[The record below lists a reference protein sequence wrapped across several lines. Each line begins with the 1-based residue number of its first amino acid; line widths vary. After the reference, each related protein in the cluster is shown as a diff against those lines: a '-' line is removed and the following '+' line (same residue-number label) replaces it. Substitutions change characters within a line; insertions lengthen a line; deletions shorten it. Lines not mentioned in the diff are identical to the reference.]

1 MTLREL
7 LAMAEGR
14 QREQWSRLSALMA
27 LVANTQRDPKKTRA
41 LKPAD
46 FDPFARQF
54 RGPPI
59 KADVSVLKSVFIDQR
74 MPKEVLEQ

>member
-14 QREQWSRLSALMA
+14 QREQWARLSALMA

-41 LKPAD
+41 LKPKD
-46 FDPFARQF
+46 FDPFARDF

-59 KADVSVLKSVFIDQR
+59 KADISVLKQVFIDKHI
-74 MPKEVLEQ
+74 PKEMLE

>member
-27 LVANTQRDPKKTRA
+27 LVANTQRDPKRTRA

-46 FDPFARQF
+46 FDPFAREA
-54 RGPPI
+54 PVV
-59 KADVSVLKSVFIDQR
+59 KTDVSVLKQVFIDKR
-74 MPKEVLEQ
+74 MPTEVL

>member
-27 LVANTQRDPKKTRA
+27 LIANTQRDPKKTRA

-46 FDPFARQF
+46 FDPFAREV
-54 RGPPI
+54 PVV
-59 KADVSVLKSVFIDQR
+59 KADVSVLKQVFIDKR
-74 MPKEVLEQ
+74 MPKERLC

>member
-27 LVANTQRDPKKTRA
+27 LVANTQRDPKRTRA

-46 FDPFARQF
+46 FDPFARQS
-54 RGPPI
+54 PPV

-74 MPKEVLEQ
+74 MPKEVLES